1 MVATTGKDPPGRT
14 PRATKRQNTAAETK
28 ERHVQLLNKLS
39 NRHHLYLL
47 RDSAALNRYVA
58 LSERNAVEPREDGG
72 SATPNPDLGRSGCTD
87 GEGDCVDHDR
97 AGDGGG
103 GTSDAQEGSCH
114 AANADRIPVLA
125 DAKRPDAPKP
135 QKKRAAKY
143 RAKLTTSDMEVKSKG
158 VYSAGQ
164 KYVSMTISQ
173 IFTLIFSG
181 LP

>member
-72 SATPNPDLGRSGCTD
+72 SATPNPDLVVQT
-87 GEGDCVDHDR
+87 VK
-97 AGDGGG
+97 
-103 GTSDAQEGSCH
+103 TM
-114 AANADRIPVLA
+114 IVLA
-125 DAKRPDAPKP
+125 MVVEERLMLRKA
-135 QKKRAAKY
+135 RAT
-143 RAKLTTSDMEVKSKG
+143 L
-158 VYSAGQ
+158 Q
-164 KYVSMTISQ
+164 
-173 IFTLIFSG
+173 TLIVFLSLRTPSDPMPRSRRRNE
-181 LP
+181 LPNTALN